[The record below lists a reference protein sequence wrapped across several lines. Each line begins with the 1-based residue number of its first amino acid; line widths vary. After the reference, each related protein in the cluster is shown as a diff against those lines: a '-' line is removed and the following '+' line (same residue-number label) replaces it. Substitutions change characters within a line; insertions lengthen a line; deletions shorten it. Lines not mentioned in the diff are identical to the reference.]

1 MSPENS
7 KYPMVS
13 QYGNTIS
20 RKLKL
25 LKDLHP
31 YGVSLI
37 YPSSKTLTYKIHRKR
52 EKQKHQPWEWSTFQN
67 ILRIRH
73 HWVLISQFQQ
83 GTVQYWQLC
92 LNYAWKKSDHSERGE
107 LHASNLMW
115 PVKATASFISKLLT
129 YALCL
134 MI

>member
-1 MSPENS
+1 MVPLQEAKTKLITNLAVSFIKVVRFKQLNLVIPVTNRCHCMSPENS

-52 EKQKHQPWEWSTFQN
+52 EKQKHQP
-67 ILRIRH
+67 
-73 HWVLISQFQQ
+73 
-83 GTVQYWQLC
+83 
-92 LNYAWKKSDHSERGE
+92 
-107 LHASNLMW
+107 
-115 PVKATASFISKLLT
+115 
-129 YALCL
+129 
-134 MI
+134 